1 MPLHAIAM
9 CPDAIDTMGLL
20 SCIEKT
26 PTDQSKKKTNWPS
39 LRRSFHEH
47 RCLSNRDIAEALVM
61 NSSVKDLVF

>member
-26 PTDQSKKKTNWPS
+26 PTDQSKKKTNWP
-39 LRRSFHEH
+39 
-47 RCLSNRDIAEALVM
+47 V
-61 NSSVKDLVF
+61 